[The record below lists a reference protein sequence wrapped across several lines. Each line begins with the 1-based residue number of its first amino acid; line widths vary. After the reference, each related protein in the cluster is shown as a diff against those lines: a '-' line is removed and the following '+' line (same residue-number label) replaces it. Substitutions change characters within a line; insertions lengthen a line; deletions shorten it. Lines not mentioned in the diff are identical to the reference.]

1 ALEPRLHPGLAGGLL
16 VPGDSVV
23 YPPSCAALL
32 LAQAS
37 QYNTTL
43 INGKVCELLPKGV
56 KLQNGQTILASAIVL
71 ASGAHASELLPDL
84 PLRPKKGHLAITDR
98 YPGFI
103 HHQLIELGYIKN
115 AHASSG
121 DSVSFNIQPRSTG
134 QLLIGSSRQF
144 DHWDNTIDYHI
155 LSQMLASAFK
165 YLPSLA
171 ECNCIRTWTGLR
183 AATPDSLPLIGPYLA
198 LTEQLQSNSGD
209 SEHAESLFQSKET
222 GFLSQSSQSNRTQS
236 LSQRRQHNQNGSLS
250 QQTTIW
256 LATGHEGLG
265 ITTSLGTARLLAAQI
280 LGQPAPIPIEPYLP
294 SRIFKEVEHA

>member
-1 ALEPRLHPGLAGGLL
+1 MTETFDILIIGAGIVGTACALELAQVGLSVCLIERDTVGGGATAAGMGHIVVMDDSPAQLLLTRYSQTLWDTLVQSDPQPYGYTRCGTIWIAADIEEMQEVAHKHALYREYEVDSEILDSHQLYALEPRLHPGLAGGLL

-43 INGKVCELLPKGV
+43 INGNVCELLPNGV
-56 KLQNGQTILASAIVL
+56 KLQNGQTIQAAAIVL

-121 DSVSFNIQPRSTG
+121 
-134 QLLIGSSRQF
+134 
-144 DHWDNTIDYHI
+144 
-155 LSQMLASAFK
+155 
-165 YLPSLA
+165 
-171 ECNCIRTWTGLR
+171 
-183 AATPDSLPLIGPYLA
+183 
-198 LTEQLQSNSGD
+198 
-209 SEHAESLFQSKET
+209 
-222 GFLSQSSQSNRTQS
+222 
-236 LSQRRQHNQNGSLS
+236 
-250 QQTTIW
+250 
-256 LATGHEGLG
+256 
-265 ITTSLGTARLLAAQI
+265 
-280 LGQPAPIPIEPYLP
+280 
-294 SRIFKEVEHA
+294 